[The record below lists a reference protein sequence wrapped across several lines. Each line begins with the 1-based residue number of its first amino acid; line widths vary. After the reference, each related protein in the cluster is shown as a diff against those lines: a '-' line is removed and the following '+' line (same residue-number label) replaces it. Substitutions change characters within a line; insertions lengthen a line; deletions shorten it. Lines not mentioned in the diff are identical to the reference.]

1 MLLSIG
7 LCFGS
12 YSKVCEVGPPEGAQL
27 AADDHA
33 VVDLESHGLQH
44 RPTRDTLRP
53 RPVYEKDNITG
64 SITASSLGVSY
75 SQRRTELEYLAAA
88 GAVTMALLRLQ
99 LKF

>member
-1 MLLSIG
+1 MR
-7 LCFGS
+7 
-12 YSKVCEVGPPEGAQL
+12 PPEGAQL
-27 AADDHA
+27 AADNHA